1 MNQSWR
7 LRDKI
12 VAEDRHMKYAILGDI
27 HANLEAFTAVLEKTA
42 EIDVDAY
49 VCIGDTVGYNASPN
63 ECLELL
69 DSLIPEIVVRGNHDE
84 YASSEAE
91 LIGFNP
97 QAARVV
103 EWTRQQLP
111 DQYREWLGNLP
122 YEQTLDTRT
131 TIVHATLDMPGRWGY
146 VFDRLSAAASFN
158 YQFTPVCF
166 FGHTHVPCIFD
177 KFGGVESHYPGE
189 YILEQGHKYMINAG
203 SVGQPRDGDPRA
215 SFATYEPDE
224 RRVKFYRV
232 DYDLASCQKRI
243 HDAGLPDRCAIRLA
257 AGR

>member
-1 MNQSWR
+1 MGATTLPSPR
-7 LRDKI
+7 
-12 VAEDRHMKYAILGDI
+12 VMKYAILGDI
-27 HANLEAFTAVLEKTA
+27 HSNIEAFQAVLEKTA
-42 EIDVDAY
+42 ELDVDAY
-49 VCIGDTVGYNASPN
+49 VCIGDIVGYNASPN

-69 DSLIPEIVVRGNHDE
+69 ESISPEIIVRGNHDE
-84 YASSEAE
+84 YVATNAD

-97 QAARVV
+97 QAAHVV
-103 EWTRQQLP
+103 SWTRGQLS
-111 DQYREWLGNLP
+111 DEKRKWLGGLP

-177 KFGGVESHYPGE
+177 KFGAVDTRDPSE
-189 YILEQGHKYMINAG
+189 IKLEQGHKYMINPG

-215 SFATYEPDE
+215 SFAVYDADE
-224 RRVKFYRV
+224 RTVGFHRV
-232 DYDLASCQKRI
+232 DYDLAACQKRI
-243 HDAGLPDRCAIRLA
+243 RDCQLPERSADRLA